1 MTGAF
6 ETGIYRN
13 VFKECGYTEAE
24 IEQRVED
31 TFRRIFHGTK
41 EECFYHEVGEDMAYV
56 EDTGNHD
63 VRTEGM
69 SYGMMVC
76 VQLDRKEEFDRLWKW
91 ARTYMYL
98 EGGSGHNYFAWSCA
112 VDGSKNAEGPA
123 PDGEEF
129 FAMALFF
136 ASNRWG
142 DGDGIFAY
150 SKEARAILSECIHK
164 GEEGHPGEPMW
175 NPDLHL
181 DKIYYG
187 EQNDQNPYYLLKP
200 EIILQNVENLSKAAD
215 TYGGAGISLRDIGY
229 ELSADY
235 NQKQLVTREN
245 MKKEQVALLNGI
257 KASGQK
263 IMTNMGNDYTL
274 GVTDFITNMD
284 LNGSG
289 YTILDAAVPFYQIA
303 IHGYVNYAGE
313 ALNLT
318 ADCEEELLK
327 SAEYGAGLYFSL
339 MDADATEL
347 QNTKYTQYFGA
358 NYEASKD
365 ELFAIYTRYQKE
377 LGSVFHQRIVDHAIL
392 DSGITLT
399 VYEDGTKVYV
409 NYNYDN
415 VTMDGIEIPAR
426 DYLVM
431 P

>member
-181 DKIYYG
+181 
-187 EQNDQNPYYLLKP
+187 
-200 EIILQNVENLSKAAD
+200 
-215 TYGGAGISLRDIGY
+215 
-229 ELSADY
+229 
-235 NQKQLVTREN
+235 
-245 MKKEQVALLNGI
+245 I
-257 KASGQK
+257 K
-263 IMTNMGNDYTL
+263 
-274 GVTDFITNMD
+274 FITNVEFTD
-284 LNGSG
+284 PSYHL
-289 YTILDAAVPFYQIA
+289 PHFY
-303 IHGYVNYAGE
+303 
-313 ALNLT
+313 
-318 ADCEEELLK
+318 
-327 SAEYGAGLYFSL
+327 
-339 MDADATEL
+339 
-347 QNTKYTQYFGA
+347 
-358 NYEASKD
+358 
-365 ELFAIYTRYQKE
+365 ELFALWADEKDRTFWEK
-377 LGSVFHQRIVDHAIL
+377 GSGGEPGLSASCL
-392 DSGITLT
+392 S
-399 VYEDGTKVYV
+399 
-409 NYNYDN
+409 
-415 VTMDGIEIPAR
+415 
-426 DYLVM
+426 
-431 P
+431 